1 MNSDSMGF
9 AKVNWQV
16 EYVVGTVGEHHQGAL
31 LRPAQDEGKHKGQQ
45 RNQIFNKFKWP
56 AYVNLDSVLPDK
68 NGMEVESE
76 GVTEEVVVKM
86 LW

>member
-1 MNSDSMGF
+1 MLLELLASIIKEPCFDQLRT
-9 AKVNWQV
+9 KVN
-16 EYVVGTVGEHHQGAL
+16 TRA
-31 LRPAQDEGKHKGQQ
+31 KQ

-56 AYVNLDSVLPDK
+56 AYVNLDSVLPDQK
-68 NGMEVESE
+68 GMEVESE